1 METSKI
7 NPYVAVILAVISIST
22 SAILV
27 KLSTAEAGVIAFYR
41 MWFSLLIMAPIFFLK
56 YVKELKEVSKR
67 EWLYSALAGIFLSF
81 HFILWFESLEYTSVA
96 SSTVLV
102 TLQPL
107 FAFFGTFIIFKERFS
122 YKAIVSATIAVI
134 GSIIISWG
142 DFRIS
147 GSALFGDMLALA
159 ACALITAYLLIG
171 QMIRKKLS
179 LMTYTF
185 IVYFFS
191 AIVLTGYV
199 LIIQE
204 PLYPYPTS
212 EWIYF
217 LLLAILPN
225 LLGHSVLNWALRWIS
240 TTVISMAILFEPVG
254 ATILAHIILGE
265 KVFFTQIA
273 GGIII
278 ILSVSLF
285 IIEGTRR

>member
-1 METSKI
+1 METSKT
-7 NPYVAVILAVISIST
+7 NPYVAVILAVVSIST
-22 SAILV
+22 SAIFV

-41 MWFSLLIMAPIFFLK
+41 MWFSLLIMAPIFCLK
-56 YVKELKEVSKR
+56 YAKELKEVSKR

-107 FAFFGTFIIFKERFS
+107 FAFFGAFIIFKERFS
-122 YKAIVSATIAVI
+122 YKAIISAAIAVI

-147 GSALFGDMLALA
+147 GSALFGDILALV

-225 LLGHSVLNWALRWIS
+225 LLGHTILNWALRWIS
-240 TTVISMAILFEPVG
+240 TTFISMAILFEPVG
-254 ATILAHIILGE
+254 ATLLAHIILEE

-285 IIEGTRR
+285 INEGTRR

>member
-1 METSKI
+1 METPKI
-7 NPYVAVILAVISIST
+7 NPYGAVILAVISIST
-22 SAILV
+22 SAIFV
-27 KLSTAEAGVIAFYR
+27 KLSAAEAGVIAFYR
-41 MWFSLLIMAPIFFLK
+41 MLFSILIMAPVFFQK
-56 YVKELKEVSKR
+56 YTKELKGVSKKD
-67 EWLYSALAGIFLSF
+67 WLYSAMAGIFLSF

-107 FAFFGTFIIFKERFS
+107 FAFFGAFIFFKERFS
-122 YKAIVSATIAVI
+122 FKAIASAGIAVI

-142 DFRIS
+142 DFHIS

-171 QMIRKKLS
+171 QMIRQRLS

-185 IVYFFS
+185 FVYLFS
-191 AIVLTGYV
+191 AFVLLVYIFLTQG
-199 LIIQE
+199 Q
-204 PLYPYPTS
+204 LYPYPPS

-225 LLGHSVLNWALRWIS
+225 LLGHSVFNWALKWIS

-254 ATILAHIILGE
+254 ATILAYIFLGE
-265 KVFFTQIA
+265 KIYFTQIA
-273 GGIII
+273 GGMIII
-278 ILSVSLF
+278 FGVSLF
-285 IIEGTRR
+285 IGKDKRG